1 MKAFYQARK
10 RFQSLIY
17 TAPSFPQRRKD
28 TICQDA
34 GKSTYE
40 KNVCRRISHNNPQIN
55 HRKGTDLGI
64 ILTGY
69 PQLPDKLLFEVPLP
83 SPLGRVAERSEVG
96 RGSLPPCISFA
107 FPQTKAQKPLPSALR
122 AATFP
127 KGEGKALR
135 APLLQTTI
143 CRQISQTDIHIL
155 LHRSPRNCG
164 VITVSAVADAIRQGR
179 WSFRR
184 CPSGLPDG
192 WECCSPAAGHG

>member
-1 MKAFYQARK
+1 MPANRHAKRICADAFHTIIPRSITEKELTWGLFLPVILNCPINCCLKCPCPPLWGGWPSVARS
-10 RFQSLIY
+10 REVRY
-17 TAPSFPQRRKD
+17 
-28 TICQDA
+28 
-34 GKSTYE
+34 
-40 KNVCRRISHNNPQIN
+40 
-55 HRKGTDLGI
+55 
-64 ILTGY
+64 LTVFSCVF
-69 PQLPDKLLFEVPLP
+69 L
-83 SPLGRVAERSEVG
+83 
-96 RGSLPPCISFA
+96 
-107 FPQTKAQKPLPSALR
+107 QTKAQKPLLSALR